1 MKSGMLAAEALYA
14 ELTKGDAPL
23 PPLEEDLEAVPIEVR
38 EEKGREGKGREE
50 QHTV

>member
-38 EEKGREGKGREE
+38 EEKGREE
-50 QHTV
+50 QHTA